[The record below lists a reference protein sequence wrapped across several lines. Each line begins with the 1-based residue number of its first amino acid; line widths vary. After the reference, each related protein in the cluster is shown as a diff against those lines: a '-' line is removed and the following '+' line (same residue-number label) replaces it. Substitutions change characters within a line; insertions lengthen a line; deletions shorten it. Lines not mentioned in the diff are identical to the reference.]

1 MRERAQPAGEGE
13 RRERVNVKCSGEQG
27 EDAEWQ
33 HLGID
38 CDIVLTFL
46 MDVCNKVTCK
56 WSTRGDMTLYLEKDK
71 TASEYWAII
80 AVCKPWINSVSGCII
95 GYSIP
100 SLVHSSK
107 PGTEG
112 PVANLSECR
121 ACARPEPLA
130 GASPFPVG
138 CLPPRLPLARPQWPF
153 CCPGLAAAPLLCTT
167 AHSYTNRGKWQKGL
181 SVAFLSPR
189 S

>member
-1 MRERAQPAGEGE
+1 MQFLLYWLLATVLFMLCSVFLTANWFNLQQERVCECDWAKPTGEGE
-13 RRERVNVKCSGEQG
+13 RKKCVNVKCSREQG
-27 EDAEWQ
+27 EDTEWQ

-71 TASEYWAII
+71 TVSEYWAII

-100 SLVHSSK
+100 TLVHSSK
-107 PGTEG
+107 PGTLR
-112 PVANLSECR
+112 PVANLSECSD
-121 ACARPEPLA
+121 CTRPEPNS
-130 GASPFPVG
+130 GARPFPVG
-138 CLPPRLPLARPQWPF
+138 WFPPCL
-153 CCPGLAAAPLLCTT
+153 GLAQ
-167 AHSYTNRGKWQKGL
+167 WQ
-181 SVAFLSPR
+181 
-189 S
+189 

>member
-1 MRERAQPAGEGE
+1 MCVRLCVCERASERVCRRAQEKGRER
-13 RRERVNVKCSGEQG
+13 NVLIWNVPGEQG
-27 EDAEWQ
+27 EDTEWQ

-71 TASEYWAII
+71 TVSEYWAII

-100 SLVHSSK
+100 TLVHSSK
-107 PGTEG
+107 PGTLR
-112 PVANLSECR
+112 PVANLSECSDCTR
-121 ACARPEPLA
+121 PGPNTGAR
-130 GASPFPVG
+130 PFPVG
-138 CLPPRLPLARPQWPF
+138 WFPPCLGLAR
-153 CCPGLAAAPLLCTT
+153 
-167 AHSYTNRGKWQKGL
+167 WQ
-181 SVAFLSPR
+181 
-189 S
+189 

>member
-1 MRERAQPAGEGE
+1 MASGFHLQQRSVCACVCMCVPEG
-13 RRERVNVKCSGEQG
+13 RGGGQKGACMKCSGEQG
-27 EDAEWQ
+27 EDTEWQ

-100 SLVHSSK
+100 TLVHSSK
-107 PGTEG
+107 PGTLR
-112 PVANLSECR
+112 PVANLSECSD
-121 ACARPEPLA
+121 CARPGPST
-130 GASPFPVG
+130 GARPFPVG
-138 CLPPRLPLARPQWPF
+138 WFPPCLGLAR
-153 CCPGLAAAPLLCTT
+153 
-167 AHSYTNRGKWQKGL
+167 
-181 SVAFLSPR
+181 
-189 S
+189 

>member
-1 MRERAQPAGEGE
+1 MD
-13 RRERVNVKCSGEQG
+13 VKCSREQG

-71 TASEYWAII
+71 TVSEYWAII

-100 SLVHSSK
+100 TLVHSSK
-107 PGTEG
+107 PGTLR

-121 ACARPEPLA
+121 DCARPGLTLEPGLFLWA
-130 GASPFPVG
+130 AFHHVWDWRSDSSPFVVRGWLVLPSFAK
-138 CLPPRLPLARPQWPF
+138 CL
-153 CCPGLAAAPLLCTT
+153 T
-167 AHSYTNRGKWQKGL
+167 ATQI
-181 SVAFLSPR
+181 
-189 S
+189 

>member
-1 MRERAQPAGEGE
+1 MGECVCMCVPGGEEGRERIAPVRNVWG
-13 RRERVNVKCSGEQG
+13 RE
-27 EDAEWQ
+27 DTEWQ

-100 SLVHSSK
+100 TLVHSSK
-107 PGTEG
+107 PGTLR
-112 PVANLSECR
+112 PVANLSECSD
-121 ACARPEPLA
+121 CARPGPSA
-130 GASPFPVG
+130 GARPFPVG
-138 CLPPRLPLARPQWPF
+138 WFPPCLGLAR
-153 CCPGLAAAPLLCTT
+153 
-167 AHSYTNRGKWQKGL
+167 
-181 SVAFLSPR
+181 
-189 S
+189 

>member
-1 MRERAQPAGEGE
+1 MCVCVCVCERASKRAGE
-13 RRERVNVKCSGEQG
+13 RRRGGEKEIRLYETYWGGEQG
-27 EDAEWQ
+27 EDTEWQ

-71 TASEYWAII
+71 TVSEYWAII

-100 SLVHSSK
+100 TLVHSSK
-107 PGTEG
+107 PGTLR
-112 PVANLSECR
+112 PVANLSECSDCTR
-121 ACARPEPLA
+121 PGPNTGAR
-130 GASPFPVG
+130 PFPVG
-138 CLPPRLPLARPQWPF
+138 WFPPCLGLAR
-153 CCPGLAAAPLLCTT
+153 
-167 AHSYTNRGKWQKGL
+167 
-181 SVAFLSPR
+181 
-189 S
+189 

>member
-1 MRERAQPAGEGE
+1 MSLCVCVREHACVSVCERVSVWESVGEGG
-13 RRERVNVKCSGEQG
+13 GEEEMRLYEMYWGGWQG
-27 EDAEWQ
+27 EDTEWQ

-71 TASEYWAII
+71 TVSEYWAII

-100 SLVHSSK
+100 TLVHSSK
-107 PGTEG
+107 PGTLR
-112 PVANLSECR
+112 PVANLSECSD
-121 ACARPEPLA
+121 CARPGPNT
-130 GASPFPVG
+130 GARPFPVG
-138 CLPPRLPLARPQWPF
+138 WFPPCLGLAR
-153 CCPGLAAAPLLCTT
+153 
-167 AHSYTNRGKWQKGL
+167 
-181 SVAFLSPR
+181 
-189 S
+189 